1 MKYSDICKQAEDFVT
16 KGMAEISS
24 QAQTLWNNFVAG
36 DPAAFRA
43 LYDLTYDELYRYGH
57 RLAGSRPAA
66 VRDALQEVYLA
77 IWQRHDRPPPVRDPW
92 LFLLVSL
99 RNKLIDQA
107 RKERTF
113 TFKAEPEP
121 SPEDEFLRAETD
133 ERRANWV
140 AERIAL
146 LPDRQREALHLR
158 YHVELAYE
166 EVAEVMGVNR
176 QVAYNYVNR
185 GVKSLRAA
193 LEALPEDFF

>member
-1 MKYSDICKQAEDFVT
+1 MADINR
-16 KGMAEISS
+16 
-24 QAQTLWNNFVAG
+24 QAQTLWNDFVAG
-36 DPAAFRA
+36 DATAFRR

-77 IWQRHDRPPPVRDPW
+77 IWQRHARPPPVQDPW

-107 RKERTF
+107 RRERTLLLE
-113 TFKAEPEP
+113 ADSEP
-121 SPEDEFLRAETD
+121 SPEDDFMRAETE
-133 ERRANWV
+133 ERRASWV

-158 YHVELAYE
+158 YRVELEYE
-166 EVAEVMGVNR
+166 DVAEVMGVSR

-185 GVKSLRAA
+185 GIKSLRAV
-193 LEALPEDFF
+193 LDALPKGYF